1 MKMKNNVFI
10 LVLAGLVF
18 SACTD
23 KSFSGADST
32 YDIGAS
38 ANIPV
43 RVAVGNALVKGAGDV
58 GGIDDLYGKDFY
70 VYAFRKS
77 SKVRYDVTAAADR
90 AYCLLDA
97 SVDGESGQW
106 AGGKRARFAVGP
118 YASWPG
124 KSVNWPNGENHKDAY
139 DFFAYFIDDAELTGI
154 ARSDEKIDIRVTI
167 DGSQDIMTSKAH
179 VQNTGFNGQDLQA
192 VSAWSFSQFTA
203 FRNIVPTFTFNHGLT
218 RLCLAAGTGGDVTI
232 EELSVL
238 SKKKAVL
245 TLIHKDETQAG
256 ISFTDGNIWT
266 MNDDAAYK
274 YALKAYADAQDGRH
288 HVLVAPADKYR
299 VFVRVNENG
308 ASKVLSAEF
317 TNSGKSFE
325 AGRSYNVSVTVKR
338 NDAGVLYV
346 ETK

>member
-1 MKMKNNVFI
+1 MRNSIFI
-10 LVLAGLVF
+10 LVFASIVL

-139 DFFAYFIDDAELTGI
+139 DFFAYFIDDAELTKI
-154 ARSDEKIDIRVTI
+154 VRSDDKIDIEFTI

-179 VQNTGFNGQDLQA
+179 VQNTGFSGQDAQY

-218 RLCLAAGTGGDVTI
+218 RLCIAAGTDGAAEI

-245 TLIHKDETQAG
+245 TLVHKDETQTG
-256 ISFTDGNIWT
+256 ISFTDGNVLT
-266 MNDDAAYK
+266 MNNDAAYK
-274 YALKAYADAQDGRH
+274 YALKTFAAAQDGRH
-288 HVLVAPADKYR
+288 HVLAAPADKYR
-299 VFVRVNENG
+299 IFVKVNENG

-317 TNSGKSFE
+317 TNSGKGFE
-325 AGRSYNVSVTVKR
+325 AGRSYNAGVTVKR
-338 NDAGVLYV
+338 DGSGNLYL
-346 ETK
+346 EMK